1 MKKSNGLRRGA
12 AALLA
17 IPMTLSGVPFPSAAQ
32 PQTAAGGAVGEIT
45 VDPQIQYQ
53 TLEGWGTS
61 LCWWGNVIGS
71 AGERDTNG
79 NDRPDREEIAELAF
93 SPDYLNL
100 NIVRYNVGGGDKPD
114 SSIKRVE
121 GRVPGWSKDMF
132 GTDDGS
138 GTFLG
143 NDFYQKDPAQMN
155 DAGQIWMME
164 QANKWRFESND
175 IINEV
180 FSNSPPYY
188 MTKSGSSTGGN
199 SWDKENLKD
208 DCYDDFGL
216 YLARAVK
223 WLDGNLESKFGTGV
237 DYVEP
242 LNEPD
247 TNYWLNGS
255 TKQEGC
261 IFYPGASQIKA
272 YQETKKALEAEG
284 MTNVRLTGTDET
296 SLWNAIKSF
305 NKLDMQTRGDLEV
318 ISAHTYSGSDSERA
332 RLRDIAASY
341 DKGLWMS
348 EVTKGG
354 GDVHNEWS
362 HGNMGQCQT
371 KSQSEGIMSDLKNMQ
386 SSAWIVWLVAD
397 SEYECIQ
404 TNQNWGLIH
413 YVFEEDGPVE
423 GYHTNLFNGDGS
435 VKDSVPGAGYWAV
448 TKQFYTMMQ
457 YSKYLKAG
465 YTMVEIGDG
474 DMCAAV
480 SPDRSELVIVVQ
492 NFSGDTRDT
501 TIDLSAFP
509 NASGVR
515 LFRTS
520 DSENCEEAEASISDG
535 VLSVSMPASY
545 SVSTYVITGE
555 DGPLYEES
563 SYKKIVDSNVEATE
577 DTRAAGAVDLN
588 KFAYTGS
595 WGEGWDWGTQEK
607 YTTEKGAEAVF
618 RFSGVQASI
627 YGKKSRNG
635 AKMLI
640 SVDGEESVPVNAGAQ
655 SETRRSHLYTTPV
668 LEDGEH
674 TVTIRMAEEQTASK
688 PEIVLEYAEITRG
701 KVSDSGVGYTKEA
714 LAANDYVLYTVNCGT
729 PDPSVIPNP
738 ESERM
743 GLLQSSVDQA
753 YGKDARTGRTWGRD
767 GDTEH
772 SIAVNYEGDATDI
785 GNSFIYMSE
794 SAVFDMD
801 KSCLGYSFE
810 IPEEKLA
817 GIDSDTFEVTV
828 AFKHPWDWRSV
839 DVSLEGNVVEA
850 GIGLDKNAW
859 VARTYQTEVT
869 DGVLNVQ
876 VKNPQRNGSGQD
888 PILNYIKVRALE
900 ETYDISGTV
909 KSSLGDP
916 AVDLEVRLYKGN
928 DTSGEPADTVRTD
941 EAGAYAF
948 KGLEEGAYS
957 VVLSAAGDY
966 KEIIKRV
973 TVEAADVT
981 EADFTLGGSSELY
994 TKEELLANNYVLY
1007 TVNCGTPDPAVLPN
1021 DNTEKMGLLQS
1032 NVDQEY
1038 GKDAETGV
1046 VWGRNPDHEYAKAQS
1061 YGDDAYDMGNS
1072 YIYMSEEAV
1081 FDKDKSRLGYSFE
1094 LPQNDLEG
1102 IDSNTYEVTVAFKH
1116 WWDERWV
1123 NISLEGKTV
1132 ATDIE
1137 LGYGEWV
1144 CKTFMAEVTD
1154 GVLNV
1159 EVGSPRRNSSKQD
1172 PVLNFIKV
1180 RAVEEKEPVIT
1191 EYDSF
1196 TGAAG
1201 APMYDTSGNYIQAH
1215 GGQIQQLTVD
1225 GETKWYWIGED
1236 KTNDYRP
1243 VGGVHV
1249 YSSDDLYNW
1258 ADEGVVLRTMES
1270 TSEFE
1275 SDSYFKEL
1283 YGDNTKEEQE
1293 RIFVDLD
1300 KNNCVM
1306 ERPKMIYNEKNDN
1319 YVIWFH
1325 ADGRTPDS
1333 DADYGKAKAGVAVS
1347 DSPTGPFKLLGSY
1360 KLNYH
1365 NDPDADHG
1373 YDGWAGRGS
1382 VRDMNLFVDDDGT
1395 AYVIYSSEGNRT
1407 TFISRLNDDYTA
1419 LEVDR
1424 DEAEE
1429 GTHFTRNFVGWSRE
1443 APAMFKYKE
1452 KYYMINSGCTGW
1464 SPNPAQYAVADHPMG
1479 PWTGM
1484 GDPCTDWGSNT
1495 TYDTQSTCVFPVD
1508 AENGQ
1513 YIYMGDRW
1521 NAGYLRDS
1529 RYVWLPVEF
1538 QDGNRIALR
1547 RDENWKL
1554 EELAVIVSEIPKQ
1567 FASLAELAE
1576 ALPDKVDVLA
1586 GGKIKQDVAIT
1597 WDPID
1602 GDQPTV
1608 GEYTVYGALEGVN
1621 RKIGYTVTILN
1632 PNTSYFFDCGTEK
1645 SDYFELLKANA
1656 ADLLNTQ
1663 PDQAYQPE
1671 NHAGYLGEEDVNF
1684 GKHSGGGLYG
1694 NGWWAEADEAIEYA
1708 FDLAPGEY
1716 SVFTGYQEWW
1726 NTERGTR
1733 ISAIMEGTEEVLS
1746 SKTFTLGRNDR
1757 NLVQELKVTV
1767 PEMESGT
1774 CRITVRV
1781 EKTGSADP
1789 VLSFISIV
1797 PEKTVEMLYTVS
1809 GAITADDDAAKGFEV
1824 KLYAGDDKNLS
1835 SPSDAVKTGEDGT
1848 YTFKELKDGTYRVE
1862 VPEQAGFKQ
1871 EVKEIAVNGR
1881 DITDVD
1887 FALEKSDSE
1896 ETLHEVTGTVTAA
1909 KDGSEQGIADLKI
1922 NLYEGS
1928 DITEASPSNAVR
1940 TREDGTFAFRNLKD
1954 GIYSI
1959 EVPEQAGFKREVR
1972 VITVNGEDVENV
1984 EFSLTKKTEEE
1995 EKTEIR
2001 VTSLPVKRSYLTGEN
2016 LDPEGLEVSLFL
2028 DGGKERALD
2037 EEEYTVGKLDS
2048 TTPGTKKIIITY
2060 EDENQKVLKTS
2071 FEVIVYKEGAVPEIK
2086 IVRKPNK
2093 LFYLWGEEL
2102 DLTGM
2107 EVRGLNLDETG
2118 VTILNAEDYEAVSD
2132 FSKPGKV
2139 TVTVSVILED
2149 GEAAGTELTDSF
2161 EMTVFGNE
2169 EEEGYAF
2176 VTGITITEN
2185 PHRTVYGLDE
2195 DFDEAGMV
2203 VKKTVRVTVASSSN
2217 AVYTETLPLEELEIE
2232 AEEFSKTG
2240 KKKVTVTCYADGED
2254 GEETEFTDTISVTVV
2269 RSGAALTEGK
2279 MDAVWRKLDKE
2290 LSLGAYLTE
2299 EEKLEA
2305 FKQALDDASET
2316 LQDLESKG
2324 RLSDRTS
2331 ALLRRMEKAVLET
2344 FGNITTSVQA
2354 DSRLKNVQ
2362 AAGLGMSA
2370 DFESGKIQE
2379 LRLRFKKPADGIP
2392 DDITDKVTNYAA
2404 MDITLLADGE
2414 EIQPKLPVRVTMDI
2428 PAGLEKENLVLYH
2441 YHNGE
2446 IELIRPVISGKQMS
2460 FDVWELS
2467 LYVAANTKETPKPVS
2482 PGKDSGSD
2490 ADNQGPGY
2498 TIPGTWKKDDTG
2510 WWYEKKEGGYISA
2523 SWARIDGQWYYF
2535 DESGYMKTGWI
2546 MDQGI
2551 WYYLNED
2558 GSMAAQRWILW
2569 NDKWY
2574 YLNWNGA
2581 MAVNT
2586 MTPDGYTVGS
2596 DGVWNMPG
2604 GNHNSK

>member
-1 MKKSNGLRRGA
+1 
-12 AALLA
+12 
-17 IPMTLSGVPFPSAAQ
+17 
-32 PQTAAGGAVGEIT
+32 
-45 VDPQIQYQ
+45 
-53 TLEGWGTS
+53 
-61 LCWWGNVIGS
+61 
-71 AGERDTNG
+71 
-79 NDRPDREEIAELAF
+79 
-93 SPDYLNL
+93 
-100 NIVRYNVGGGDKPD
+100 
-114 SSIKRVE
+114 
-121 GRVPGWSKDMF
+121 
-132 GTDDGS
+132 
-138 GTFLG
+138 
-143 NDFYQKDPAQMN
+143 
-155 DAGQIWMME
+155 
-164 QANKWRFESND
+164 
-175 IINEV
+175 
-180 FSNSPPYY
+180 
-188 MTKSGSSTGGN
+188 
-199 SWDKENLKD
+199 
-208 DCYDDFGL
+208 
-216 YLARAVK
+216 
-223 WLDGNLESKFGTGV
+223 
-237 DYVEP
+237 
-242 LNEPD
+242 
-247 TNYWLNGS
+247 
-255 TKQEGC
+255 
-261 IFYPGASQIKA
+261 
-272 YQETKKALEAEG
+272 
-284 MTNVRLTGTDET
+284 
-296 SLWNAIKSF
+296 
-305 NKLDMQTRGDLEV
+305 
-318 ISAHTYSGSDSERA
+318 
-332 RLRDIAASY
+332 
-341 DKGLWMS
+341 
-348 EVTKGG
+348 
-354 GDVHNEWS
+354 
-362 HGNMGQCQT
+362 
-371 KSQSEGIMSDLKNMQ
+371 
-386 SSAWIVWLVAD
+386 
-397 SEYECIQ
+397 
-404 TNQNWGLIH
+404 
-413 YVFEEDGPVE
+413 
-423 GYHTNLFNGDGS
+423 
-435 VKDSVPGAGYWAV
+435 
-448 TKQFYTMMQ
+448 
-457 YSKYLKAG
+457 
-465 YTMVEIGDG
+465 
-474 DMCAAV
+474 
-480 SPDRSELVIVVQ
+480 
-492 NFSGDTRDT
+492 
-501 TIDLSAFP
+501 
-509 NASGVR
+509 
-515 LFRTS
+515 
-520 DSENCEEAEASISDG
+520 
-535 VLSVSMPASY
+535 
-545 SVSTYVITGE
+545 
-555 DGPLYEES
+555 
-563 SYKKIVDSNVEATE
+563 
-577 DTRAAGAVDLN
+577 
-588 KFAYTGS
+588 
-595 WGEGWDWGTQEK
+595 
-607 YTTEKGAEAVF
+607 
-618 RFSGVQASI
+618 
-627 YGKKSRNG
+627 
-635 AKMLI
+635 
-640 SVDGEESVPVNAGAQ
+640 
-655 SETRRSHLYTTPV
+655 
-668 LEDGEH
+668 
-674 TVTIRMAEEQTASK
+674 
-688 PEIVLEYAEITRG
+688 
-701 KVSDSGVGYTKEA
+701 
-714 LAANDYVLYTVNCGT
+714 
-729 PDPSVIPNP
+729 
-738 ESERM
+738 
-743 GLLQSSVDQA
+743 
-753 YGKDARTGRTWGRD
+753 
-767 GDTEH
+767 
-772 SIAVNYEGDATDI
+772 
-785 GNSFIYMSE
+785 
-794 SAVFDMD
+794 
-801 KSCLGYSFE
+801 
-810 IPEEKLA
+810 
-817 GIDSDTFEVTV
+817 
-828 AFKHPWDWRSV
+828 
-839 DVSLEGNVVEA
+839 
-850 GIGLDKNAW
+850 
-859 VARTYQTEVT
+859 
-869 DGVLNVQ
+869 
-876 VKNPQRNGSGQD
+876 
-888 PILNYIKVRALE
+888 
-900 ETYDISGTV
+900 
-909 KSSLGDP
+909 
-916 AVDLEVRLYKGN
+916 
-928 DTSGEPADTVRTD
+928 
-941 EAGAYAF
+941 
-948 KGLEEGAYS
+948 
-957 VVLSAAGDY
+957 
-966 KEIIKRV
+966 
-973 TVEAADVT
+973 
-981 EADFTLGGSSELY
+981 
-994 TKEELLANNYVLY
+994 
-1007 TVNCGTPDPAVLPN
+1007 
-1021 DNTEKMGLLQS
+1021 
-1032 NVDQEY
+1032 
-1038 GKDAETGV
+1038 
-1046 VWGRNPDHEYAKAQS
+1046 
-1061 YGDDAYDMGNS
+1061 
-1072 YIYMSEEAV
+1072 
-1081 FDKDKSRLGYSFE
+1081 
-1094 LPQNDLEG
+1094 
-1102 IDSNTYEVTVAFKH
+1102 
-1116 WWDERWV
+1116 
-1123 NISLEGKTV
+1123 
-1132 ATDIE
+1132 
-1137 LGYGEWV
+1137 
-1144 CKTFMAEVTD
+1144 
-1154 GVLNV
+1154 
-1159 EVGSPRRNSSKQD
+1159 
-1172 PVLNFIKV
+1172 
-1180 RAVEEKEPVIT
+1180 
-1191 EYDSF
+1191 
-1196 TGAAG
+1196 
-1201 APMYDTSGNYIQAH
+1201 
-1215 GGQIQQLTVD
+1215 
-1225 GETKWYWIGED
+1225 
-1236 KTNDYRP
+1236 
-1243 VGGVHV
+1243 
-1249 YSSDDLYNW
+1249 
-1258 ADEGVVLRTMES
+1258 
-1270 TSEFE
+1270 
-1275 SDSYFKEL
+1275 
-1283 YGDNTKEEQE
+1283 
-1293 RIFVDLD
+1293 
-1300 KNNCVM
+1300 
-1306 ERPKMIYNEKNDN
+1306 
-1319 YVIWFH
+1319 
-1325 ADGRTPDS
+1325 
-1333 DADYGKAKAGVAVS
+1333 
-1347 DSPTGPFKLLGSY
+1347 
-1360 KLNYH
+1360 
-1365 NDPDADHG
+1365 
-1373 YDGWAGRGS
+1373 
-1382 VRDMNLFVDDDGT
+1382 MNLFVDDDGT

-1881 DITDVD
+1881 DITDVN

-2071 FEVIVYKEGAVPEIK
+2071 FEVTVYKEGAVPEIK

-2093 LFYLWGEEL
+2093 LFYLWGEDL

-2161 EMTVFGNE
+2161 EVTVFGNE

-2269 RSGAALTEGK
+2269 RSGAALMEGK
-2279 MDAVWRKLDKE
+2279 LDAVWRKLDKE

-2299 EEKLEA
+2299 EEKQEA

-2404 MDITLLADGE
+2404 MDITLLAGGE